1 MAPKIFSDWRAIP
14 KEARGATVAL
24 GNFDGVHL
32 GHVAVLKA
40 AQAARPDLPL
50 AVLTFEPHP
59 REHFRPDDPAFR
71 LTLLPAKAASLA
83 DAGARFVYALSF
95 DDEFAALSAEAFV
108 DQVLHKA
115 LGAKHLAS
123 GPDFAFGNRRG
134 GDVRFPTSRAFGVRG
149 EVVLPSQSSA
159 VCGFP
164 GTAVKHR

>member
-1 MAPKIFSDWRAIP
+1 MAAQIFSDWRAIP

-71 LTLLPAKAASLA
+71 LTLLPAKAACLA
-83 DAGARFVYALSF
+83 DCRRRNQARSPNASPPAPYAAPDPQRLPP
-95 DDEFAALSAEAFV
+95 
-108 DQVLHKA
+108 KA
-115 LGAKHLAS
+115 LRSHH
-123 GPDFAFGNRRG
+123 
-134 GDVRFPTSRAFGVRG
+134 
-149 EVVLPSQSSA
+149 QS
-159 VCGFP
+159 
-164 GTAVKHR
+164 